1 MSRFSTNGI
10 VIVGAGPYGLSV
22 AAHLRRHGLP
32 FRIFGSPMQSWR
44 SNMPAG
50 MFLKSEGR
58 ASSLSD
64 PAGSYTP
71 KAPCEQHGLSYG
83 DYGVPVPLETF
94 SDYGL
99 KFQQRV
105 VPDLEDTRVL
115 ALHPSADGYELQT
128 ATGELVAAKSAA
140 VAVGISHFRHL
151 PAAAGPPA
159 SRAGLA
165 HLAPSQ
171 PRRVLRPRRHGHRRR
186 AVGARDR
193 RAGT

>member
-71 KAPCEQHGLSYG
+71 KAPVS
-83 DYGVPVPLETF
+83 
-94 SDYGL
+94 S
-99 KFQQRV
+99 
-105 VPDLEDTRVL
+105 
-115 ALHPSADGYELQT
+115 T
-128 ATGELVAAKSAA
+128 A
-140 VAVGISHFRHL
+140 
-151 PAAAGPPA
+151 
-159 SRAGLA
+159 
-165 HLAPSQ
+165 
-171 PRRVLRPRRHGHRRR
+171 
-186 AVGARDR
+186 
-193 RAGT
+193 

>member
-32 FRIFGSPMQSWR
+32 FRIFGSPMQQSWR

-71 KAPCEQHGLSYG
+71 KAPVS
-83 DYGVPVPLETF
+83 
-94 SDYGL
+94 S
-99 KFQQRV
+99 
-105 VPDLEDTRVL
+105 
-115 ALHPSADGYELQT
+115 T
-128 ATGELVAAKSAA
+128 A
-140 VAVGISHFRHL
+140 
-151 PAAAGPPA
+151 
-159 SRAGLA
+159 
-165 HLAPSQ
+165 
-171 PRRVLRPRRHGHRRR
+171 
-186 AVGARDR
+186 
-193 RAGT
+193 